1 MGEWGLEGGG
11 ERGVM
16 RDPRAEGAKERGRK
30 KGDLNH
36 RWLCFAITQTLLNVI
51 NMLLI
56 GLCTNQTSQQIR
68 MN

>member
-16 RDPRAEGAKERGRK
+16 RDPRAEGAKEGGRK

-36 RWLCFAITQTLLNVI
+36 RWLCYYPNIT
-51 NMLLI
+51 
-56 GLCTNQTSQQIR
+56 
-68 MN
+68 